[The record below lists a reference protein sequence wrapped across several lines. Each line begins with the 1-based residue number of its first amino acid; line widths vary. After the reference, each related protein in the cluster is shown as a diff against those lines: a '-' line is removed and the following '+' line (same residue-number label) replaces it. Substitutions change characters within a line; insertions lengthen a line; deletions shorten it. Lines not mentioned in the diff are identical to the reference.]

1 MRSWQGEPTG
11 PVDPDAARQAADE
24 ILARPE
30 YREPQPSLVDRALEA
45 IGDVLGRAVGLLTGS
60 GAGSAVGLVV
70 TVALL
75 LLSSWF
81 LYRALRASSRRR
93 ATPAADAVV
102 QGTTAPD
109 DPEVWR
115 AEAERLAAAGDHRAA
130 LRCRY
135 QELVARLV
143 RSRAI
148 AHDPSRTPDELRR
161 DLRDR
166 RPDLARGL
174 DLVTDRFEV
183 VWYGG
188 APATRADL
196 DDYATVA
203 ADVASRAGREPAV
216 PA

>member
-24 ILARPE
+24 ILSRPE

-45 IGDVLGRAVGLLTGS
+45 IGDVLGRAIGLLTGS
-60 GAGSAVGLVV
+60 GAGSAIGLVV

-75 LLSSWF
+75 LLASWF
-81 LYRALRASSRRR
+81 LYRALRASSVRRT
-93 ATPAADAVV
+93 ASPDPVV

-115 AEAERLAAAGDHRAA
+115 AEAERLTAAGDHRGA

-143 RSRAI
+143 RTRTI
-148 AHDPSRTPDELRR
+148 THDPSRTPDELRR
-161 DLRDR
+161 DLRAR

-188 APATRADL
+188 APATREDL
-196 DDYATVA
+196 DDYVTVA
-203 ADVASRAGREPAV
+203 ADVATRAEREPAV

>member
-1 MRSWQGEPTG
+1 VRSWQGEPTG

-24 ILARPE
+24 ILSRPE
-30 YREPQPSLVDRALEA
+30 YREPQPSLVDRALDA
-45 IGDVLGRAVGLLTGS
+45 IGDLLGRAIGMLTGG
-60 GAGSAVGLVV
+60 GAGSVIGLVV

-75 LLSSWF
+75 LLASWF
-81 LYRALRASSRRR
+81 LYRALRASSLRRS
-93 ATPAADAVV
+93 APAADPVV

-115 AEAERLAAAGDHRAA
+115 AEAERLTAAGDHRGA

-143 RSRAI
+143 RSRAV

-161 DLRDR
+161 DLRSR
-166 RPDLARGL
+166 RPDLAPGL

-188 APATRADL
+188 APASRDEL
-196 DDYATVA
+196 DDYVAVA
-203 ADVASRAGREPAV
+203 ADVAERAQREPAV